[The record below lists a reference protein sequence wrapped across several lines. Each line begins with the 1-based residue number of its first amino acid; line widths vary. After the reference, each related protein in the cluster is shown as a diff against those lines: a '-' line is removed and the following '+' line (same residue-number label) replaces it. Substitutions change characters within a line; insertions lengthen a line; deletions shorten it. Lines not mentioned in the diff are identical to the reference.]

1 MQQQHQTHHPH
12 QQGILQQSSSET
24 TNTFNKST
32 MPLETHHHAPPPILH
47 VSHSLIKK
55 PPPPELSSSSQYG
68 HPPLPS
74 INQVLQPHL
83 SNATH
88 HLVHVGTKEEFW
100 SHIKVKNELE
110 FFHNE
115 SGHLHNHLVH
125 ALLLARV
132 NLSHKPP
139 HQYKF
144 LSNLLGGFPHQ
155 HQATSSIMN
164 KYPSRQVEE
173 HEHVVTHCNNN
184 FNIKGGVYCT
194 SNMTRRGTSYTWWVM
209 HI

>member
-1 MQQQHQTHHPH
+1 MQQQQHKAHHPH
-12 QQGILQQSSSET
+12 QQGILQQRSSET
-24 TNTFNKST
+24 MNTFNKST
-32 MPLETHHHAPPPILH
+32 MPLQTHHHALPPR
-47 VSHSLIKK
+47 
-55 PPPPELSSSSQYG
+55 LSSSSQYR
-68 HPPLPS
+68 HPPPLS
-74 INQVLQPHL
+74 INQVIQSHL

-88 HLVHVGTKEEFW
+88 YFVHVGTKEEFW
-100 SHIKVKNELE
+100 SDIKVKNKLE
-110 FFHNE
+110 SFHNE

-132 NLSHKPP
+132 EPSHKPP

-144 LSNLLGGFPHQ
+144 LSSLLGGVSHQ
-155 HQATSSIMN
+155 HQATSSIIN

-184 FNIKGGVYCT
+184 FDIKGGVYCT
-194 SNMTRRGTSYTWWVM
+194 SNMTRGGTSYTSWVM